1 MTRSSSGV
9 TLLELLIVVML
20 MALIA
25 AVTIPILGPG
35 VSTTQLRSAARE
47 AKSRG
52 DFASRAARPLR
63 SGPKRCS

>member
-25 AVTIPILGPG
+25 AVTIPIFGPG
-35 VSTTQLRSAARE
+35 VSPLSMLCLISRSV
-47 AKSRG
+47 
-52 DFASRAARPLR
+52 
-63 SGPKRCS
+63 